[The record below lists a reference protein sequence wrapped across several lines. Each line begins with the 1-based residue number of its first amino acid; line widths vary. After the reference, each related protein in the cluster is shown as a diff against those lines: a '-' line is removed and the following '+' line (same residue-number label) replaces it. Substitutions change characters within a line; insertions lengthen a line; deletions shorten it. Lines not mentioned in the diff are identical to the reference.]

1 MAKKKQEENNTTASN
16 EEIEKNTKAASRDM
30 FMEYGP
36 FLIAIVFI
44 LAIRIF
50 IASPFRVDGTSMMP
64 TLQDGNYML
73 LYKLKKR
80 INGINRFD
88 IVVVDYSEGQIIKR
102 VIGLP
107 KETIKYEV
115 KEEDGTKKGILYVDG
130 KVVEENFIE
139 DDYKAAT
146 CIRNTQLCDQ
156 GITLGEDEYF
166 VMGDNRAVSLDSRV
180 LGVFNSKK
188 IKGIAELRLFPF
200 NKFGNVSK

>member
-1 MAKKKQEENNTTASN
+1 
-16 EEIEKNTKAASRDM
+16 
-30 FMEYGP
+30 
-36 FLIAIVFI
+36 
-44 LAIRIF
+44 
-50 IASPFRVDGTSMMP
+50 MMP